1 MLWKTRHVA
10 RSKRDSVH
18 SGERQ
23 STPRSQLWIARR
35 RSPTSPPVGCFGGH
49 ARGGSLWK
57 PSSSSSHLRRIAASL
72 ARSLS
77 SSRWAAG
84 VTPRD
89 SRQCAGRWLLPA
101 RRAAPAAAGQATRK
115 AVRSIGERPENT
127 RRPVFNNQQ
136 SGQVPGTRGTW
147 YQVAARQTGKN
158 ARLFLVFLST
168 KPLDEGDRSY
178 VRTRPRGP

>member
-35 RSPTSPPVGCFGGH
+35 RSPTSSPLGCFGGH

-115 AVRSIGERPENT
+115 AVRNIRERPENT
-127 RRPVFNNQQ
+127 RRPVFNNQPL
-136 SGQVPGTRGTW
+136 GEYLGTW
-147 YQVAARQTGKN
+147 YPRYLVAAQIAQPEKML
-158 ARLFLVFLST
+158 AFFLVFLVNKT
-168 KPLDEGDRSY
+168 A
-178 VRTRPRGP
+178 